1 MGDNLS
7 VLIFDKNLS
16 KTKIC
21 FYFCLIISGGFIF
34 RYIFF
39 PFDIP
44 LVLDS
49 LSYFWYGI
57 DLSITKNFPTYDI
70 PNNLWP
76 TFLSLFFS
84 LANSENYL
92 DFMFIQRNIS
102 ILFSVMTSIPMYFLA
117 KRFVKRD
124 IALIA
129 PLFFIFEPRIIENS
143 LTGISEPMFIF
154 FVVST
159 LALFFSTQKKL
170 ILFSFV
176 LAGIFCLVRYEGL
189 MLVLPMFGI
198 MFFRFKKEKKD
209 LVYPISAIGI
219 FLLVI
224 MPMALIQMD
233 TLGYDGIFSHIG
245 DGANLVV
252 KDSFFSTE
260 PETVKFFPEIGLP
273 TLLKFLGWGLIPSYI
288 IFLPIGVFFF
298 FKNKDNK
305 KIQLIIIGLFAI
317 IPAFYAYSRG
327 IADVRYLF
335 VIYPIL
341 IIFVLNCID
350 WLRTKLPNKYN
361 FKIIIIVFLI
371 ATSFIFLNF
380 KDDNEH
386 NREVFTIISE
396 NIEGMKVVNYLNPDV
411 TSYFS
416 SAILHNES
424 DFPKTQDSIGKN
436 IRILNIDS
444 YNSIDELLK
453 SEYFIDEYG
462 RDIDKDSR
470 KITHLIIDNS
480 PTLKDF
486 LKELYENETKYPYI
500 TKVYD
505 SADHDYHYHIKI
517 FKINYEKFDL

>member
-1 MGDNLS
+1 MDR
-7 VLIFDKNLS
+7 LIFRENLS

-57 DLSITKNFPTYDI
+57 DLSVTKNFPITHDI
-70 PNNLWP
+70 ANNLWP

-84 LANSENYL
+84 LMNSENYL
-92 DFMFIQRNIS
+92 DFMFVQRNIS

-117 KRFVKRD
+117 KRFVKKD

-143 LTGISEPMFIF
+143 LNGVTEPMFIF

-159 LALFFSTQKKL
+159 LALFFSDQKKL

-189 MLVLPMFGI
+189 MLVLSMFGI

-224 MPMALIQMD
+224 MPMLLVQTN
-233 TLGYDGIFSHIG
+233 TLGYDGVFSHVG
-245 DGANLVV
+245 DGANVV
-252 KDSFFSTE
+252 VRDSFFSTG
-260 PETVKFFPEIGLP
+260 PETVQFFPEIGLP
-273 TLLKFLGWGLIPSYI
+273 TLLKFLGWILIPSYI
-288 IFLPIGVFFF
+288 IFLPIGIFFF
-298 FKNKDNK
+298 FKNRENK
-305 KIQLIIIGLFAI
+305 KMQLIIIGLFAI

-327 IADVRYLF
+327 ISDTKYLL

-350 WLRTKLPNKYN
+350 WLRTKWPGQYN

-371 ATSFIFLNF
+371 TTSFIFLSF
-380 KDDNEH
+380 KDENEH
-386 NREVFTIISE
+386 NREAFEIAKEITSRTNVINHSYHMNTDCLICGQFEIPEAKYYRSANIANLQTFPVLRDEMQDRIEFVELAEHDSLESYIEFGRNRGLTYLVIDHSVNQPSFLQDVFIHE
-396 NIEGMKVVNYLNPDV
+396 E
-411 TSYFS
+411 
-416 SAILHNES
+416 
-424 DFPKTQDSIGKN
+424 
-436 IRILNIDS
+436 
-444 YNSIDELLK
+444 
-453 SEYFIDEYG
+453 
-462 RDIDKDSR
+462 
-470 KITHLIIDNS
+470 
-480 PTLKDF
+480 
-486 LKELYENETKYPYI
+486 KYPYLL
-500 TKVYD
+500 KEFD
-505 SADHDYHYHIKI
+505 SKDFGYQYHVKI
-517 FKINYEKFDL
+517 FRIDYEVLK

>member
-1 MGDNLS
+1 MDR
-7 VLIFDKNLS
+7 LIFRENLS

-57 DLSITKNFPTYDI
+57 DLSVTKNFPITHDI
-70 PNNLWP
+70 ANNLWP

-84 LANSENYL
+84 LMNSENYL
-92 DFMFIQRNIS
+92 DFMFVQRNIS

-117 KRFVKRD
+117 KRFVKKD

-143 LTGISEPMFIF
+143 LNGVTEPMFIF

-159 LALFFSTQKKL
+159 LALFFSDQKKL

-189 MLVLPMFGI
+189 MLVLSMFGI

-224 MPMALIQMD
+224 MPMLLVQTN
-233 TLGYDGIFSHIG
+233 TLGYDGVFSHVG
-245 DGANLVV
+245 DGANVV
-252 KDSFFSTE
+252 VRDSFFSTG
-260 PETVKFFPEIGLP
+260 PETVQFFPEIGLP
-273 TLLKFLGWGLIPSYI
+273 TLLKFLGWILIPSYI
-288 IFLPIGVFFF
+288 IFLPIGIFFF
-298 FKNKDNK
+298 FKNRENK
-305 KIQLIIIGLFAI
+305 KMQLIIIGLFAI

-327 IADVRYLF
+327 ISDTKYLL

-350 WLRTKLPNKYN
+350 WLRTKWPGQYN

-371 ATSFIFLNF
+371 ATSFLFLNF
-380 KDDNEH
+380 KDDNAYE
-386 NREVFTIISE
+386 REMFGIISE
-396 NIEGMKVVNYLNPDV
+396 NIEHMHTVNNLNLDIGAFIAV
-411 TSYFS
+411 
-416 SAILHNES
+416 AILNNEN
-424 DFPKTQDSIGKN
+424 DFPKTENSVREN
-436 IRILNIDS
+436 ILILDINE
-444 YNSIDELLK
+444 YNSIDDMLK
-453 SEYFIDEYG
+453 SEHYVNKYGADIDE
-462 RDIDKDSR
+462 SHR
-470 KITHLIIDNS
+470 KITHLITDNS
-480 PTLKDF
+480 ETTKDF
-486 LKELYENETKYPYI
+486 LKELFDNETKYPYI
-500 TKVYD
+500 
-505 SADHDYHYHIKI
+505 IK
-517 FKINYEKFDL
+517 NL